1 MGMVVYACNLS
12 CAGVIDSQI
21 TVPSYLAKSLR
32 AYLKNNLGKQKELE
46 AWHKW

>member
-21 TVPSYLAKSLR
+21 TVPSYL
-32 AYLKNNLGKQKELE
+32 GKKFKGLSE
-46 AWHKW
+46 K